1 MLILFFSFFFFF
13 RNKEN
18 PGMEVVGKTY
28 DKKFVSKMS
37 SSLVRGS
44 VEGSD
49 RVHGLIT
56 IKLADVLRKYKK
68 PLLGG
73 SRKQ

>member
-1 MLILFFSFFFFF
+1 M
-13 RNKEN
+13 
-18 PGMEVVGKTY
+18 VVVVKTY

-37 SSLVRGS
+37 SSMIKGRL
-44 VEGSD
+44 EGSYMLH
-49 RVHGLIT
+49 VLIT